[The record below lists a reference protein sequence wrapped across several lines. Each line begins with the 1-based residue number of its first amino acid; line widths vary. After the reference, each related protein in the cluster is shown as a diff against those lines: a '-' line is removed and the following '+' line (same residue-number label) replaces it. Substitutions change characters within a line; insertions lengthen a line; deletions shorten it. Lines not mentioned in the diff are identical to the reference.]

1 MSKGMVYWGGLIIL
15 ALAAVVL
22 FGIFWAMAVVMYPAN
37 RMEFLK
43 GVVPLMVGAV
53 VFMLI
58 GMSMMIQKVV

>member
-1 MSKGMVYWGGLIIL
+1 MVYWGGLIIL

-58 GMSMMIQKVV
+58 EMSMMIQKVV

>member
-1 MSKGMVYWGGLIIL
+1 MGKVI
-15 ALAAVVL
+15 
-22 FGIFWAMAVVMYPAN
+22 GIFWAVAVVMYPAN
-37 RMEFLK
+37 WMEFLK

>member
-1 MSKGMVYWGGLIIL
+1 MGKGMVYWVGLILL

-22 FGIFWAMAVVMYPAN
+22 FGIFCMVGVVMYPAN